1 MYSLINIGSTS
12 VFLINIGST
21 SVSLIN
27 IGSTSVFPDKYR
39 EY

>member
-12 VFLINIGST
+12 SSLINIGST
-21 SVSLIN
+21 SVSQIN
-27 IGSTSVFPDKYR
+27 IGSTSVLPDKYR

>member
-1 MYSLINIGSTS
+1 MYSLINIGRTSVFLINIGSTS

-21 SVSLIN
+21 SV
-27 IGSTSVFPDKYR
+27 FPDKYR

>member
-12 VFLINIGST
+12 VSLINIGST

>member
-1 MYSLINIGSTS
+1 MYS
-12 VFLINIGST
+12 LINIGST

-27 IGSTSVFPDKYR
+27 IGSTSVFLIDIGSTSVSPDKYR

>member
-12 VFLINIGST
+12 SSLINIGST

-27 IGSTSVFPDKYR
+27 IGSTSVLPDKYR

>member
-1 MYSLINIGSTS
+1 MYS
-12 VFLINIGST
+12 LINIGST

-27 IGSTSVFPDKYR
+27 IGITSVFPDKYR

>member
-12 VFLINIGST
+12 EF
-21 SVSLIN
+21 LIN

-39 EY
+39 EYPDKYKEY